1 MYYFQKRN
9 GKIFQFEEY
18 DTIHKHTIFRLTNSE
33 VEWMMP
39 SRNGKLLFRR
49 WLLISFSVLKDY
61 DYAGANFDKSSVG
74 GEGREEGGKVDEEEK
89 EEKKEK

>member
-1 MYYFQKRN
+1 
-9 GKIFQFEEY
+9 
-18 DTIHKHTIFRLTNSE
+18 
-33 VEWMMP
+33 MMP

-74 GEGREEGGKVDEEEK
+74 GGRKKDEE
-89 EEKKEK
+89 EEKKEERGEEKKEEGGEETEKEK